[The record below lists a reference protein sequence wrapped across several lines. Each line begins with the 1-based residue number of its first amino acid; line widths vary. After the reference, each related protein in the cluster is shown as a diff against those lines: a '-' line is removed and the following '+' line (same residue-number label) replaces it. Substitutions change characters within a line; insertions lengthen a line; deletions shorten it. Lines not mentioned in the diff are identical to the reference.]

1 MSRFQSFE
9 DLGGPG
15 PVAARI
21 AALRSALAA
30 QGLAGFVLPRADRH
44 QNEYLPPREER
55 LLWATGFSG
64 SAGSAVVLA
73 DAAALFVDG
82 RYTEQAA
89 LQTDVSVCERLPA
102 SEKAVQNWLRTRLKP
117 GDALGFD
124 PWNHTAN
131 SVAEMTAFCESLG
144 ARFTP
149 VAINPI
155 DALWTDR
162 PAPPRGA
169 IVPRPLALAGEAA
182 EHKLARFVK
191 SFEADAALI
200 SDAHNVAWV
209 FNLRGSDVA
218 HTPLPLAFAYVPREG
233 KARLYVDADKI
244 TPEARAHLEP
254 LATLNAPDWLEA
266 DLSREGEAG
275 RRVAFDKATAPY
287 LLIDAFRQAG
297 GKADITPDP
306 LTSMKSAKNAA
317 EIAGAKAAHL
327 RDAVALTKFLAW
339 FDTAPPGLTEIGA
352 AEKLEALRAEDPT
365 LRDISF
371 PTISAAGAHAALPHY
386 RVGVGSDAPVTPGLF
401 LIDSGAQYEEGT
413 TDITRTI
420 AVGETTPEMRD
431 RYTRVLKGH
440 IAIATRLFPVGT
452 TGAQIDAF
460 ARAPLWEAGLDFD
473 HGTGHGVGVFLS
485 VHEGPQRIAKTGHV
499 ALQPGMIVSNE
510 PGYYAPGKF
519 GIRIENLL
527 LVVKKE
533 IAGAER
539 EMLGFETISFA
550 PIDLRPVERE
560 LLTAGEIGWLDA
572 YHAEVREKV
581 AALVE
586 GEVRDW
592 LETATLPLTLLMSV
606 RGAHS
611 T

>member
-15 PVAARI
+15 PVAARV

-30 QGLAGFVLPRADRH
+30 QGLAGFVIPRADRH
-44 QNEYLPPREER
+44 QNEYLPPCEER

-64 SAGSAVVLA
+64 SAGFAVVLA

-89 LQTDVSVCERLPA
+89 LQTDVSVFARVGA
-102 SEKAVQNWLRTRLKP
+102 GEKAAQNWLRGRLKA

-124 PWNHTAN
+124 AWNHTADT
-131 SVAEMTAFCESLG
+131 VADMKAFCESLG
-144 ARFTP
+144 AHFTP

-155 DALWTDR
+155 DSLWTER
-162 PAPPRGA
+162 PAPPQGA
-169 IVPRPLALAGEAA
+169 IVPRALALAGEAA
-182 EHKLARFVK
+182 EGKLARFAK
-191 SFEADAALI
+191 SFDADAALI
-200 SDAHNVAWV
+200 SDAHNIAWA

-233 KARLYVDADKI
+233 RARLYVDADKI
-244 TPEARAHLEP
+244 TPQARAHLEP
-254 LATLNAPDWLEA
+254 LASLHGPDWLEA

-275 RRVAFDKATAPY
+275 GRVAFDKATAPF

-297 GKADITPDP
+297 GKAVIAPDP
-306 LTSMKSAKNAA
+306 LTSMKAAKNPA

-327 RDAVALTKFLAW
+327 RDAVALANFLAW
-339 FDTAPPGLTEIGA
+339 FDSRPPGLTEIGA
-352 AEKLEALRAEDPT
+352 AEKLEALRAQDPT

-386 RVGVGSDAPVTPGLF
+386 RVGTGTDAPVTPGLF
-401 LIDSGAQYEEGT
+401 LIDSGGQYEEGT

-440 IAIATRLFPVGT
+440 IAIATLLFPVGT

-460 ARAPLWEAGLDFD
+460 ARASLWAAGLDFD

-499 ALQPGMIVSNE
+499 PLRSGMIVSNE

-527 LVVKKE
+527 LVVKKQ

-550 PIDLRPVERE
+550 PIDLRPVERT
-560 LLTAGEIGWLDA
+560 LLTAAEISWLED
-572 YHAEVREKV
+572 YHDEVRAKV
-581 AALVE
+581 GPLVE
-586 GEVRDW
+586 GEVRSW
-592 LETATLPLTLLMSV
+592 VEAATRAVYQNS
-606 RGAHS
+606 G
-611 T
+611 

>member
-1 MSRFQSFE
+1 MTRFQSF
-9 DLGGPG
+9 DDVGGPG

-21 AALRSALAA
+21 AALRESLNA
-30 QGLAGFVLPRADRH
+30 QGLAGFLIPRADRH
-44 QNEYLPPREER
+44 QNEYLPPGEER

-64 SAGSAVVLA
+64 SAGFAVVLA

-89 LQTDVSVCERLPA
+89 LQTDTAVFERLPA
-102 SEKAVQNWLRTRLKP
+102 GDKAIQTWLRERLKP

-124 PWNHTAN
+124 AWLHTQD
-131 SVAEMTAFCESLG
+131 SVTEMTAFCESLG
-144 ARFTP
+144 AKF
-149 VAINPI
+149 VAVAQNPI

-162 PAPPRGA
+162 PAPPQGA
-169 IVPRPLALAGEAA
+169 IVPRPLALAGETAQA
-182 EHKLARFVK
+182 KLARFAA
-191 SFEADAALI
+191 SLETDAALI
-200 SDAHNVAWV
+200 SDAHNVAWLL
-209 FNLRGSDVA
+209 NLRGADVA
-218 HTPLPLAFAYVPREG
+218 HTPLPLAFALVAREG
-233 KARLYVDADKI
+233 KARLYVDPAKL
-244 TPEARAHLEP
+244 TSETRAHLAP
-254 LATLNAPDWLEA
+254 LATLHAPATLEA
-266 DLSREGEAG
+266 ELNAKGGAG
-275 RRVAFDKATAPY
+275 RRIAFDKATAPFR
-287 LLIDAFRQAG
+287 LIEGFRQAG
-297 GKADITPDP
+297 GKATVAPDP
-306 LTSMKSAKNAA
+306 LTLTKAAKNAA
-317 EIAGAKAAHL
+317 EIAGAKSAHL

-339 FDTAPPGLTEIGA
+339 FDTAANGLDEIGA
-352 AEKLEALRAEDPT
+352 AEKLEAFRAEDPS

-386 RVGVGSDAPVTPGLF
+386 RVGVGSNAPVTPGLF
-401 LIDSGAQYEEGT
+401 LIDSGGQYEEGT

-420 AVGETTPEMRD
+420 AVGETTSEMRD

-440 IAIATRLFPVGT
+440 IAIARAVFPVGT

-460 ARAPLWEAGLDFD
+460 ARAALWDVGADFD

-550 PIDLRPVERE
+550 PIDIRPVAPGLMTERE
-560 LLTAGEIGWLDA
+560 MGWLNA

-581 AALVE
+581 GPFVE
-586 GEVRDW
+586 EDVLGW
-592 LETATLPLTLLMSV
+592 LEAATKPVARFYPT
-606 RGAHS
+606 
-611 T
+611 